1 LRSKR
6 GCSVTAGSS
15 NGGEFPHSLGTGVP
29 GRGAGPLRWRRP
41 SGRMMAEPSLRV
53 LALVTDAFGG
63 HGGIAQYNRDFLAA
77 LAACEGIHVVIVLPR
92 ASEKSPG
99 TLPSGVRQLPP
110 VQGRLAYS
118 LAALQAAQA
127 HPAIDV
133 VFCGHLFMAPLAAT
147 ISKFLR
153 VPLW

>member
-1 LRSKR
+1 
-6 GCSVTAGSS
+6 
-15 NGGEFPHSLGTGVP
+15 
-29 GRGAGPLRWRRP
+29 
-41 SGRMMAEPSLRV
+41 MMAESSLRV

-63 HGGIAQYNRDFLAA
+63 HGGIAQYNCDFLSA
-77 LAACEGIHVVIVLPR
+77 LAACEGVRDVIVLPR

-110 VQGRLAYS
+110 VPGRLAYS

-133 VFCGHLFMAPLAAT
+133 VFCGHLFMAPLAAI
-147 ISKFLR
+147 ISKLLR
-153 VPLW
+153 VPLWVQVHGVDAWDELSSLYRRPVETAALITSVSR